1 MKTIA
6 LIAHDGKKAEM
17 VGFTKDHLERLRR
30 FRLVATGSTG
40 RYIEEAVLSG
50 EKKKFVPLGG
60 DAQLASAVV
69 DR

>member
-40 RYIEEAVLSG
+40 SYIEKEIG
-50 EKKKFVPLGG
+50 R
-60 DAQLASAVV
+60 ASCRERV
-69 DR
+69 